1 MGIVQATASVA
12 TVVGT
17 VGRSSTSAMLTA
29 VLGAT
34 SHNPRRT
41 VVLLSRGSS
50 EAAPDAPA
58 KSWGEVLSSLDLES
72 IVAVPAS
79 DARLIEAARLTGA
92 RVVTFGFDATAEV
105 RGAGLHASTGGTD
118 YAVTIGSDRAD
129 VRLSLLGEHLAE
141 NSLGALAAAHANG
154 VPLAN
159 AVAALE
165 ALSAA
170 GEGIM
175 SPVDAGG
182 DILLIDDSASM
193 APESVTAGLKALA
206 MFGTEGHRTVAVI
219 GELDLGPSEDSAA
232 LAAEL
237 HREAHDRIGR
247 IVVRLNI
254 SSLIVVGDNARHI
267 HNAAGLEGSWNGE
280 SVLVADAAAAY
291 DRVREVVRPGD
302 VVLVKS
308 REAATT
314 ILSALGA
321 QQGGAR

>member
-1 MGIVQATASVA
+1 MQATASVA

-17 VGRSSTSAMLTA
+17 VGRSSTSAMLAA

-34 SHNPRRT
+34 PHNPRRT

-50 EAAPDAPA
+50 EEAPGSPA

-72 IVAVPAS
+72 VVAVPAS
-79 DARLIEAARLTGA
+79 DARLVEAARLTGA
-92 RVVTFGFDATAEV
+92 RVVTFGFDSTAEV
-105 RGAGLHASTGGTD
+105 RGTGLHASTGGTS
-118 YAVTIGSDRAD
+118 YAVTIGAD
-129 VRLSLLGEHLAE
+129 SAEVRLSLLGEHLAE
-141 NSLGALAAAHANG
+141 NSLGALAAAYANG
-154 VPLAN
+154 VPLAS
-159 AVAALE
+159 AIAALE
-165 ALSAA
+165 ALSTV
-170 GEGIM
+170 GEGVM
-175 SPVDAGG
+175 SPVDADA

-193 APESVTAGLKALA
+193 APESVTAALKALA
-206 MFGTEGHRTVAVI
+206 MFGTEGHRTVAII

-247 IVVRLNI
+247 IVVRLNV
-254 SSLIVVGDNARHI
+254 SSLIVVGDNARHV

-280 SVLVADAAAAY
+280 SVLVADATAAY

-314 ILSALGA
+314 ILSALGTLP
-321 QQGGAR
+321 GGAR